1 MQPPQGNNEFALL
14 VEGEDDKHFVQHI
27 DKKLNLNLPTSREF
41 IFDSGGFP
49 QILKVLRVQ
58 IKVPGRKAIGIMV
71 DANSDLVDR
80 WKSLKEELKNEGIEI
95 PPNPKIGGTIIKAPS
110 NQKPRTGI
118 WIMPD
123 NNSNGE
129 LEDFV
134 IQMIPKNDSVWPL
147 AESYID
153 GIPSNSRKFRSSKIR
168 RAKLYAWLSTR
179 EMPSR
184 MGLAVTKGD
193 LDLRGKLT
201 KQFADWLTK
210 MFK

>member
-14 VEGEDDKHFVQHI
+14 VEGEDDEHFVHHLIKQ
-27 DKKLNLNLPTSREF
+27 LNLGLLIGKESIKHSR
-41 IFDSGGFP
+41 GFP
-49 QILKVLRVQ
+49 NILNVLSVQ
-58 IKVPGRKAIGIMV
+58 IKVPGRKAVGIIV
-71 DANSDLVDR
+71 DANSNLADR
-80 WKSLKEELKNEGIEI
+80 WESLKEKLKNEGIEC
-95 PPNPKIGGTIIKAPS
+95 PSSPTIGGTIIESPS

-123 NNSNGE
+123 NDSNGE

-134 IQMIPKNDSVWPL
+134 IQMIPDNDDVWPL

-153 GIPSNSRKFRSSKIR
+153 GIPLKSQKFKFSKIQ

-179 EMPSR
+179 ESPDR

-201 KQFADWLTK
+201 KQFADWLTNL
-210 MFK
+210 FK

>member
-1 MQPPQGNNEFALL
+1 MQPTQGNNEFALL
-14 VEGEDDKHFVQHI
+14 VEGEDDKQFVWHI
-27 DKKLNLNLPTSREF
+27 DNQLNLNLPISNEF

-49 QILKVLRVQ
+49 QILNVLSVQ
-58 IKVPGRKAIGIMV
+58 IKVSGRKAVGIIV
-71 DANSDLVDR
+71 DANADLASR
-80 WKSLKEELKNEGIEI
+80 WKSLKEKLKNEGIDC
-95 PPNPKIGGTIIKAPS
+95 PSSPTIGGTIIEPPS

-134 IQMIPKNDSVWPL
+134 IQMIPKNDYVWPL
-147 AESYID
+147 AESYIN
-153 GIPSNSRKFRSSKIR
+153 GIPLGSRKFKNSKIQ

-184 MGLAVTKGD
+184 MGLAVTNGD

-201 KQFADWLTK
+201 KQFADWLTN